1 MKGYFRDVAAMKA
14 MPAAKVWWGGGKKG
28 EVMEKPA
35 AICCPE
41 YHLQFL

>member
-14 MPAAKVWWGGGKKG
+14 TPAAKVWWGEKKG

-41 YHLQFL
+41 YHLPFL